1 VKEGTIGRGFIC
13 GHFWTKSHEAI
24 MAETK
29 EIIVFGD
36 IQTEFRRLYGEDR
49 ATRFS
54 EAPEHFC
61 KMVFHT

>member
-1 VKEGTIGRGFIC
+1 
-13 GHFWTKSHEAI
+13 

-29 EIIVFGD
+29 TIIVFGD

-49 ATRFS
+49 ATRLS
-54 EAPEHFC
+54 EAPERFC